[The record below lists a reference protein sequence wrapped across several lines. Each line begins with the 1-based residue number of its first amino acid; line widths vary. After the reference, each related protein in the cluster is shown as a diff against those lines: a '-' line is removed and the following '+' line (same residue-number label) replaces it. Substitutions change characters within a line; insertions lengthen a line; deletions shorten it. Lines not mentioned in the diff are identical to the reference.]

1 MAGTRVPRR
10 AVSDPPWVASLL
22 GDTRWAWLWAIVRVY
37 VGYQWFEAGLH
48 KVTDPAWVRT
58 GAALQAYWQR
68 AVQIPAQGKPPVTY
82 DWYREFLTFLLNS
95 GSHTWFAKLVA
106 YGELVMGIFL
116 IVGLFTGFAAFFGA
130 FANFN
135 FMLAG
140 SASTNP
146 VLFLLA
152 VLLMLAWKI
161 AGYWGLDYWVLPAV
175 GTPWKSV
182 PTTAPER
189 GG

>member
-1 MAGTRVPRR
+1 M
-10 AVSDPPWVASLL
+10 ASLL
-22 GDTRWAWLWAIVRVY
+22 GETRWAWLWAIIRIY

-82 DWYREFLTFLLNS
+82 DWYRGFLTFLLDT

-106 YGELVMGIFL
+106 YGELIMGIFL

-152 VLLMLAWKI
+152 VLLMMAWKV

-175 GTPWKSV
+175 GTPWRAV
-182 PTTAPER
+182 AIAEPER
-189 GG
+189 SG